1 MKKEKDELDSL
12 LKSKLENNGIPFKES
27 YWIAAQQILIDKR
40 KTSKRI
46 YWFFLPILLVL
57 IGIFMY
63 AGNYFTSSVATKN
76 TSDKQSVAIIANS
89 ISNDINQSNNH
100 QQKNNQDTE
109 NTSINNLADK
119 SSNQTES
126 NSKQVESNIKQKE
139 NKIAVLSENTN
150 KNSPSISSIN
160 QNINDIDEEDL
171 QVEPN
176 IESLS
181 NQTQENSKLPLIIN
195 SLQFTGFKI
204 NSIKKPNS
212 ELLSISTNKK
222 KKAFTSYT
230 SINAGMQLNNQ
241 RIPSYFFN
249 GFWHVLANHQLS
261 FYTGLGLFQTTPELG
276 KRTYTESTY
285 GFGESNKSIVINTQ
299 KLLYLNVPIGLE
311 FKVKGRHELNL
322 GLSYTY
328 LLSSND
334 QFYYYENGKMF
345 DTKSKSAHISLFNN
359 QDVLTEINYAYW
371 LNTKSKISIGY
382 FNGLLNISDSKLFEN
397 SDKNKNRGFKLGF
410 HYQLN

>member
-1 MKKEKDELDSL
+1 VNQNNNLQNKK
-12 LKSKLENNGIPFKES
+12 
-27 YWIAAQQILIDKR
+27 
-40 KTSKRI
+40 
-46 YWFFLPILLVL
+46 
-57 IGIFMY
+57 
-63 AGNYFTSSVATKN
+63 
-76 TSDKQSVAIIANS
+76 
-89 ISNDINQSNNH
+89 NQN
-100 QQKNNQDTE
+100 TE

-126 NSKQVESNIKQKE
+126 ISKQVESNIKQKE
-139 NKIAVLSENTN
+139 DKIAVLSENTN
-150 KNSPSISSIN
+150 TSSPLTTSIN
-160 QNINDIDEEDL
+160 QKINDIDDDNL
-171 QVEPN
+171 QAEPKV
-176 IESLS
+176 ESLS
-181 NQTQENSKLPLIIN
+181 NQTQENSKFPLLIN

-204 NSIKKPNS
+204 NLNKNPKS
-212 ELLSISTNKK
+212 ELLSISPNKK
-222 KKAFTSYT
+222 KKAFISYT
-230 SINAGMQLNNQ
+230 SINVGIQLNNQ

-276 KRTYTESTY
+276 KRRYSESTY

-299 KLLYLNVPIGLE
+299 KLLYLNVPIGVD
-311 FKVKGRHELNL
+311 FKIKGRHELNL
-322 GLSYTY
+322 GLSYMY

-371 LNTKSKISIGY
+371 LNTKSKISVGY